1 MESEGNL
8 WRNLGF
14 AIILVF
20 STLTP
25 FPSEVIA
32 RDHPTRQNHR
42 RPDGGGSE
50 KRRENRLGRSFEKQN
65 LTKFYRINELTLS
78 FIPTANGSDSAK
90 ARSVLS
96 TKENTSVS
104 TSPSRRS

>member
-50 KRRENRLGRSFEKQN
+50 KRRENRLGRSSKSKTSRN
-65 LTKFYRINELTLS
+65 
-78 FIPTANGSDSAK
+78 FIGSMS
-90 ARSVLS
+90 
-96 TKENTSVS
+96 
-104 TSPSRRS
+104 